1 MGFTCILWYHSY
13 FFIAFHMF
21 FYLHFLKN
29 ILGTQNIKIERD
41 STGDTDK
48 RKTLERGNIIAEVQN
63 TDTSIERSAG

>member
-1 MGFTCILWYHSY
+1 MYIYSVALKSL
-13 FFIAFHMF
+13 

>member
-1 MGFTCILWYHSY
+1 MYFMVSFLFLYSFSY
-13 FFIAFHMF
+13 FL

-48 RKTLERGNIIAEVQN
+48 RKTQERGNIIAEVQN

>member
-13 FFIAFHMF
+13 FFIAFHIF
-21 FYLHFLKN
+21 ILSFLW

-48 RKTLERGNIIAEVQN
+48 RKTQERGNIIAEVQN